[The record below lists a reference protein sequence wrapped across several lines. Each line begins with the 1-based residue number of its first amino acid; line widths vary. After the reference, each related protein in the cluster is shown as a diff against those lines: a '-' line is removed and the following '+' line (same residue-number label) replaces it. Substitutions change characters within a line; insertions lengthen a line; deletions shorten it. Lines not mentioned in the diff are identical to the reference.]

1 MKAFCLIL
9 SFYILLLSFQP
20 CDEMTA
26 NLELQE
32 NKLSF
37 QTQIQEN
44 SHSEG
49 QEENKENCSPFC
61 ICSCCHFLTVY
72 QFNSPSVS
80 DKTVSSI
87 ISRPNFSYQ
96 NPYTKD
102 YKTSIW
108 QPPKFNSIA

>member
-1 MKAFCLIL
+1 MKVFCLIL

-26 NLELQE
+26 NLESRENEAFLQIPIQDALHLDQTKE
-32 NKLSF
+32 N
-37 QTQIQEN
+37 
-44 SHSEG
+44 G
-49 QEENKENCSPFC
+49 ENCSPFC

-72 QFNSPSVS
+72 QFKSLSNTKEVKASLL
-80 DKTVSSI
+80 T
-87 ISRPNFSYQ
+87 RPNFTYK